1 MFEYNTTIKMH
12 ETDAAGVLFFANQFK
27 LVHDAYEAFL
37 ESQGF
42 AIKDLLTNT
51 AFLLPIVH
59 AETDFKAPL
68 RVGDKVVV
76 RLMVKKT
83 GNTSFTLAHEIY
95 KDGTLLTG
103 AGETVHV
110 CMDKNSAAK
119 IPLPK
124 ELLEIIC
131 RHSS

>member
-12 ETDAAGVLFFANQFK
+12 ETDAAGVFFFANQFK

-37 ESQGF
+37 ESKGLSL
-42 AIKDLLTNT
+42 KNLLVNT

-68 RVGDKVVV
+68 RVGDGVVV
-76 RLMVKKT
+76 RLKLKKT

-95 KDGTLLTG
+95 KDGTELTG
-103 AGETVHV
+103 TGETVHV
-110 CMDKNSAAK
+110 CIDKNSGLK
-119 IPLPK
+119 IPLPI
-124 ELLEIIC
+124 ELLETIC

>member
-1 MFEYNTTIKMH
+1 MH
-12 ETDAAGVLFFANQFK
+12 ETDAAGVLFFANQFR
-27 LVHDAYEAFL
+27 LVHDAYETLL
-37 ESQGF
+37 ESSGLSL
-42 AIKDLLTNT
+42 KDLLENS
-51 AFLLPIVH
+51 AFHLPVVH

-76 RLMVKKT
+76 RLNVKKT

-110 CMDKNSAAK
+110 CIDKNTGVK
-119 IPLPK
+119 IPLPA
-124 ELLEIIC
+124 ELLETIC
-131 RHSS
+131 RHFS